1 MTAIL
6 QTSFSRVFRIIDQY
20 GFFCPVHSTSLLFL
34 LRIARNFDEFMASF
48 SLLSYLDLE
57 LELEDDVLGGS
68 SISTTALSS
77 THVTTTRSGP
87 SSGLSSNHQVG
98 RLHPL
103 VKKSG
108 REGDG
113 GITLN
118 STRPL
123 LFPFVESL
131 PHSYSG
137 TPNSNLASGRAQTH
151 TRGDPWSAVFLRSH
165 AGSGTPHNLLSLP
178 DTGWRFERS
187 PDTTAQSIREAW
199 ERDKGEVTS
208 AWKKAWKEA
217 RARRRGGT
225 AAGGVDV

>member
-1 MTAIL
+1 MGDTHSATVHLSAAATATNTRTATWETVTTTAAL
-6 QTSFSRVFRIIDQY
+6 SRPRFGTRGRCAWWFI
-20 GFFCPVHSTSLLFL
+20 HLH
-34 LRIARNFDEFMASF
+34 
-48 SLLSYLDLE
+48 
-57 LELEDDVLGGS
+57 
-68 SISTTALSS
+68 TALSS
-77 THVTTTRSGP
+77 THVTTTTRSGP